1 MSFPLHHTSPTRV
14 RWRVLLLLLLISII
28 TYVDRV
34 NISVTAR
41 QMMPALGLTDLQM
54 GQIFSAFVFG
64 YALFQVPGG
73 WLGDRWG
80 PRRVLTFAVIWWSI
94 FTALTAVAPI
104 LPLANLIGIMGSLM
118 VVRLLIGMGEAAA
131 LPNFNRAVANWHPPH
146 ERGLGIGITIGG
158 IGVGSAL
165 TPPVTAWIM
174 VNYGWQTA
182 FYLAGGMGIG
192 IALLWYWYA
201 TDHPRQHAHVNA
213 AEAEL
218 IEGSDSL
225 TRFSPIAQERA
236 GKSWGTVH
244 DSPADHEKS
253 SWQHSTSSVNARRE
267 GNGEKKDSISS
278 TPFLKTG
285 KKVERVSTTVSE
297 MNIVPWKAIATTP
310 TVWWL
315 TISYTCL
322 GYVAYVYMSWFYLYL
337 VNVRGFA
344 ILQGA
349 FFASTPFIAMAIFC
363 PLGGWVTDRLAENY
377 GLNFGRASVGSVG
390 MILAALS
397 IIIGAN
403 VEAPLVAIGFLSLG
417 AGWLYFTVGPF
428 WSSTTDLSKSY
439 AGTLSGIMNT
449 GANLGGTLS
458 PTLTPWLADTFGW
471 SVSLGIAAGMAL
483 CGGVC
488 WMAIKPEKGL
498 NFGPAT
504 GHCDYP

>member
-1 MSFPLHHTSPTRV
+1 MASHQSTAPSYV
-14 RWRVLLLLLLISII
+14 RWRILFLLLLISII
-28 TYVDRV
+28 TYIDRV

-64 YALFQVPGG
+64 YALFQIPGG

-80 PRRVLTFAVIWWSI
+80 PRRILTFAVIWWSI
-94 FTALTAVAPI
+94 FTALTAVAPT

-118 VVRLLIGMGEAAA
+118 VVRFLIGIGEAAA

-165 TPPVTAWIM
+165 TPPITAWIM

-182 FYLAGGMGIG
+182 FYVAGGLGIG

-201 TDHPRQHAHVNA
+201 TDHPRQHPQVNQ
-213 AEAEL
+213 AEADL
-218 IEGSDSL
+218 IEGRTSFTSL
-225 TRFSPIAQERA
+225 TPLEGRA
-236 GKSWGTVH
+236 GKAWGMVHASFADLEKSDWLHTV
-244 DSPADHEKS
+244 SPA
-253 SWQHSTSSVNARRE
+253 N
-267 GNGEKKDSISS
+267 GNGNGTREKKDSPTTSPAPPRS
-278 TPFLKTG
+278 EKQREKT
-285 KKVERVSTTVSE
+285 STTIPGT
-297 MNIVPWKAIATTP
+297 IVPWKAILTTP

-315 TISYTCL
+315 TLSYTCL

-344 ILQGA
+344 VLQGA
-349 FFASTPFIAMAIFC
+349 FFASAPFIAMAIFC
-363 PLGGWVTDRLAENY
+363 PLGGWVTDHLTKKY
-377 GLNFGRASVGSVG
+377 GMNWGRASVGGAG

-397 IIIGAN
+397 IIVGAN
-403 VEAPLVAIGFLSLG
+403 VEAPYVAIGFLSLG

-428 WSSTTDLSKSY
+428 WSSTTDLSKPY
-439 AGTLSGIMNT
+439 AGTLSGMMNT

-471 SVSLGIAAGMAL
+471 SASLGIAAGIAL
-483 CGGVC
+483 LGGLC
-488 WMAIKPEKGL
+488 WIRIRPGMGIRS
-498 NFGPAT
+498 
-504 GHCDYP
+504 

>member
-1 MSFPLHHTSPTRV
+1 MHPLSPPTTPSHV
-14 RWRVLLLLLLISII
+14 RWRILLLLLLISII
-28 TYVDRV
+28 TYIDRV

-64 YALFQVPGG
+64 YALFQIPGG

-94 FTALTAVAPI
+94 FTALTAVAPT
-104 LPLANLIGIMGSLM
+104 LPLANMIGIMGSLM
-118 VVRLLIGMGEAAA
+118 VVRFLIGIGEAAA

-165 TPPVTAWIM
+165 TPPLTAWIM

-182 FYLAGGMGIG
+182 FYVAGGLGIG

-201 TDHPRQHAHVNA
+201 TDHPRQHPHVNS

-218 IEGSDSL
+218 IEGSESPTDLSTSL
-225 TRFSPIAQERA
+225 KGRS
-236 GKSWGTVH
+236 GKAWGTVH
-244 DSPADHEKS
+244 DSFADLEKS
-253 SWQHSTSSVNARRE
+253 DWLHSASPAN
-267 GNGEKKDSISS
+267 GNGNGTGDKKGSTASS
-278 TPFLKTG
+278 TPTRTG
-285 KKVERVSTTVSE
+285 SQGEQASTTIPDAST
-297 MNIVPWKAIATTP
+297 VPWKAILTTP
-310 TVWWL
+310 TVWWITL
-315 TISYTCL
+315 SYTCL

-344 ILQGA
+344 VLQGA
-349 FFASTPFIAMAIFC
+349 FFASAPFIAMAIFC
-363 PLGGWVTDRLAENY
+363 PIGGWVTDRLTTQY
-377 GLNFGRASVGSVG
+377 GVNRGRTSVGGAG
-390 MILAALS
+390 MILAALA

-403 VEAPLVAIGFLSLG
+403 VEAPYVAIGFLSLG
-417 AGWLYFTVGPF
+417 AGWLYFTVGSF
-428 WSSTTDLSKSY
+428 WASTTDLSKPY
-439 AGTLSGIMNT
+439 AGTLSGMMNT

-471 SVSLGIAAGMAL
+471 SVSLGIAAGIAL
-483 CGGVC
+483 LGGLC
-488 WMAIKPEKGL
+488 WIFIRPGHGLKIAKPVDEL
-498 NFGPAT
+498 
-504 GHCDYP
+504 

>member
-1 MSFPLHHTSPTRV
+1 MHPPSPPTTPSRV
-14 RWRVLLLLLLISII
+14 RWRILLLLLLISII
-28 TYVDRV
+28 TYIDRV
-34 NISVTAR
+34 NISVAAR

-64 YALFQVPGG
+64 YALFQIPGG

-80 PRRVLTFAVIWWSI
+80 PRRVLTLAVIWWSI
-94 FTALTAVAPI
+94 FTALTAIAPT
-104 LPLANLIGIMGSLM
+104 LPLANLIGVMGSLM
-118 VVRLLIGMGEAAA
+118 VVRFLIGIGEAAA

-165 TPPVTAWIM
+165 TPPLTAWIM

-182 FYLAGGMGIG
+182 FYVAGGLGIG

-201 TDHPRQHAHVNA
+201 TDHPRQHSHVNN
-213 AEAEL
+213 AEAKL
-218 IEGSDSL
+218 IEESESL
-225 TRFSPIAQERA
+225 TDLPSLLKERA
-236 GKSWGTVH
+236 GKAWGTVH
-244 DSPADHEKS
+244 DSFADLEKS
-253 SWQHSTSSVNARRE
+253 EWLHPASPAKSN
-267 GNGEKKDSISS
+267 GNGTGEKK
-278 TPFLKTG
+278 G
-285 KKVERVSTTVSE
+285 STTPHTPTE
-297 MNIVPWKAIATTP
+297 AENNGETAFTTIPDANTVPWKAILTTP

-349 FFASTPFIAMAIFC
+349 FFASSPFIAIAIFC
-363 PLGGWVTDRLAENY
+363 PLGGWVTDQLTKKY
-377 GLNFGRASVGSVG
+377 GINLGRASVGGAG

-428 WSSTTDLSKSY
+428 WSSTTDLSKPY
-439 AGTLSGIMNT
+439 AGTLSGMMNT

-471 SVSLGIAAGMAL
+471 SVSLGIAAAIAFL
-483 CGGVC
+483 GGLC
-488 WMAIKPEKGL
+488 WMFIQPGHGLKIAKPVDEL
-498 NFGPAT
+498 
-504 GHCDYP
+504 